1 MQKMQPFSKLLTLI
15 ALAVLALP
23 TLGGCQ
29 TGRGT
34 SSVTP
39 SYVTHYRAGD
49 YGKAYQAA
57 KAFPTT
63 HHGSERLI
71 AGMALAAQGND
82 REAKTWLQPLMHA
95 SDREI
100 RGRAQATMGLI
111 LAKERSHQEA
121 AQHLNNA
128 SNDLSGPLKRWAAHY
143 GAEQYAKAGDNLRA
157 GRMRSVANLR
167 GPVTGASSP
176 AGDFTVQLG
185 SFSSRSRAQSRVRDA
200 APAAVSAGYEKPR
213 VEMTMSGSRPLYAV
227 RVGQFQS
234 PEAAKAAST
243 KFPGDTAVIR
253 MN

>member
-1 MQKMQPFSKLLTLI
+1 MRSISRLLILATFASLTLP
-15 ALAVLALP
+15 ALI
-23 TLGGCQ
+23 GCQ
-29 TGRGT
+29 SSRGT
-34 SSVTP
+34 STVTP
-39 SYVTHYRAGD
+39 SYVSLYRAGK
-49 YGKAYQAA
+49 YEQAYEAA

-63 HHGSERLI
+63 YHGSERLI
-71 AGMALAAQGND
+71 AGMSLAAQGND
-82 REAKTWLQPLMHA
+82 QEAKTWLQPLMH
-95 SDREI
+95 SKDREI

-111 LAKERSHQEA
+111 LAKERSYKEA

-128 SNDLSGPLKRWAAHY
+128 SNALSGPLKGWAAHY
-143 GAEQYAKAGDNLRA
+143 SAEEYMKAGDNLRA
-157 GRMRSVANLR
+157 GRMQSVANLR
-167 GPVTGASSP
+167 GPITGASSSG
-176 AGDFTVQLG
+176 GDFTVQLG

-234 PEAAKAAST
+234 PEAAKAASA